1 MGFFTI
7 ITLAVLAVLV
17 LSRELL
23 EKWPQ
28 SRELVNWLQGSR
40 EWIGVVSLVIGLI
53 QTIRVLSRLKYFGYA
68 PGIYLIWLAS
78 AVVTAALGL
87 LLGQNMLRQFAASNP
102 KAVDIINKLVDRLA
116 PQQKNLGYAAAI
128 LAVLIL
134 LMRIF

>member
-1 MGFFTI
+1 MGFFTV

-17 LSRELL
+17 LSRELQ

-40 EWIGVVSLVIGLI
+40 DWIGVVSLVLGLI
-53 QTIRVLSRLKYFGYA
+53 QTLRVLTRLKYFGYA
-68 PGIYLIWLAS
+68 PGIFLIWLAS

-87 LLGQNMLRQFAASNP
+87 LLGQNLLRQFAASNP
-102 KAVDIINKLVDRLA
+102 KAVDIINRLVDRLA

-134 LMRIF
+134 LRNL

>member
-134 LMRIF
+134 LIRIF

>member
-7 ITLAVLAVLV
+7 ITLAVLAMLV
-17 LSRELL
+17 LSREIL

-28 SRELVNWLQGSR
+28 SRELIQWLHGSR
-40 EWIGVVSLVIGLI
+40 DWIGVVSLVIGLI
-53 QTIRVLSRLKYFGYA
+53 NILRILGRLKYFGYA

-87 LLGQNMLRQFAASNP
+87 LLGQSLLRQWAAGNP
-102 KAVDIINKLVDRLA
+102 KAVDVINKMVDTLA
-116 PQQKNLGYAAAI
+116 PHQKNLGYAAGI

-134 LMRIF
+134 LMHIF

>member
-1 MGFFTI
+1 MGFFTV

-17 LSRELL
+17 LSRELQ

-40 EWIGVVSLVIGLI
+40 DWIGVVSLVLGLI
-53 QTIRVLSRLKYFGYA
+53 QTIRVLTRLKYFGYA
-68 PGIYLIWLAS
+68 PGIFLIWLAS

-87 LLGQNMLRQFAASNP
+87 LLGQNLLRQFAASNP
-102 KAVDIINKLVDRLA
+102 KAVDMINKLVDRLA

-128 LAVLIL
+128 LAVLML
-134 LMRIF
+134 LMLVF

>member
-1 MGFFTI
+1 MGFFTV

-17 LSRELL
+17 LSRELQ

-40 EWIGVVSLVIGLI
+40 DWIGVVSLVLGLI
-53 QTIRVLSRLKYFGYA
+53 QTLRVLTRLKYFGYA
-68 PGIYLIWLAS
+68 PGIFLIWLAS

-87 LLGQNMLRQFAASNP
+87 LLGQNLLRQFAASNP

-134 LMRIF
+134 LRNL

>member
-1 MGFFTI
+1 MGFFTV

-17 LSRELL
+17 LSRELQ

-40 EWIGVVSLVIGLI
+40 DWIGVVSLILGLI
-53 QTIRVLSRLKYFGYA
+53 QTIRILARLKYFGYA
-68 PGIYLIWLAS
+68 PGIFLIWLAS

-87 LLGQNMLRQFAASNP
+87 LLGQNLLRQFAASNP
-102 KAVDIINKLVDRLA
+102 KAVDMINKLVDRLA
-116 PQQKNLGYAAAI
+116 PHQKNLGYAAAI